1 MSKRFL
7 GNFLK
12 RRINKFVASAIR
24 VKLPNLGNGKT
35 ILGLWGSEQI
45 KKLGNLGQEL
55 VIMKMG

>member
-12 RRINKFVASAIR
+12 RRIKI
-24 VKLPNLGNGKT
+24 KLPYFGNGKT

-45 KKLGNLGQEL
+45 KKLGSLGQEI
-55 VIMKMG
+55 VIMKMSA